1 MPTTMFEKLSQ
12 NHSSVLE
19 DESDTISLGGEFAQ
33 VLVAARPRG
42 ATVFLQGD
50 LGAGK
55 STFARAMIRALG
67 YQGAVRSPTYTLVER
82 YPTEP
87 IQCCHF
93 DLYRM
98 ADPEELEFIGARDDL
113 SSGNLCLI
121 EWPERGDG
129 WLEKPDV
136 EIQLRLN
143 YLKKGLQVVKIT
155 RQIDI
160 KWHNSDL

>member
-1 MPTTMFEKLSQ
+1 METLL
-12 NHSSVLE
+12 NNYSVTLE
-19 DESDTISLGGEFAQ
+19 EESETKDLAAEFAKI
-33 VLVAARPRG
+33 LVEAKPTG

-82 YPTEP
+82 YPTVP

-113 SSGNLCLI
+113 SEGNLCLI

-129 WLEKPDV
+129 WLQKPDV
-136 EIQLRLN
+136 EVAIRLN
-143 YLKKGLQVVKIT
+143 YLKKSSQVIKIT

-160 KWHNSDL
+160 KWHNRPL